1 MQVILVTTDPQTTE
15 ADIAFEISLYLIH
28 SLGSQRRKV
37 PGWENIPSLSCS
49 FSVTSITT
57 SQIWHPCGT
66 AQTSCVHLLLQ
77 FSPSIYGLTLR
88 WYAIAL
94 YNLSFWCFSL
104 NWSWLCRWKMS
115 CFHQVSDLDDEAS
128 SPTEEF
134 KAFVTDTGMNRSQ
147 SEYCNVGN
155 KTYLTNHP
163 AKKYVFDF
171 MRVLIMDNL
180 CMTPASKQTP
190 IIDHLLEVRPSRI
203 STWSHFIYHWCCVKL
218 SIILQH
224 FACGLLEANVRVSIC
239 WAGTLTLLCVLRP
252 HQNAQPGPSR
262 KSFSPTSW
270 TVWWSSFWQQMF
282 CWVSCIPIIR
292 VS

>member
-1 MQVILVTTDPQTTE
+1 MQVILVTAGPLNKLTAE
-15 ADIAFEISLYLIH
+15 ADIASDISLYVTC
-28 SLGSQRRKV
+28 SLGNQRRRV
-37 PGWENIPSLSCS
+37 LGWENIPSLSCS

-57 SQIWHPCGT
+57 SQIWHTCGT
-66 AQTSCVHLLLQ
+66 ARTSCVHLLLR

-88 WYAIAL
+88 WYTIVL
-94 YNLSFWCFSL
+94 FVLLSVEVGCVI
-104 NWSWLCRWKMS
+104 KIS
-115 CFHQVSDLDDEAS
+115 CFPQVSDLDDEAS

-190 IIDHLLEVRPSRI
+190 IIDLLLDVSPSWI
-203 STWSHFIYHWCCVKL
+203 STSLHFVCQWCCMKL
-218 SIILQH
+218 QNLC
-224 FACGLLEANVRVSIC
+224 AC
-239 WAGTLTLLCVLRP
+239 RP
-252 HQNAQPGPSR
+252 G
-262 KSFSPTSW
+262 FL
-270 TVWWSSFWQQMF
+270 F
-282 CWVSCIPIIR
+282 
-292 VS
+292 